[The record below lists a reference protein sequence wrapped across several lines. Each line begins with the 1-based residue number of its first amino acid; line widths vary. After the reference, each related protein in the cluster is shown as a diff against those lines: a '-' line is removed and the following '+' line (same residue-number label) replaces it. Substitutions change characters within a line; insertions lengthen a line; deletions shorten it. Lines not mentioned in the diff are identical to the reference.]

1 MNLFDYLDRLLA
13 AAGIFRNLVEIL
25 ARHAQT
31 HGYEHDIRYNWLYR
45 QGTSTPQ
52 SAEIEIG
59 DAKVEVLF
67 DPDSRHVGSDMHPKQ
82 DPSRSIELVVVL
94 NQEATDDTES
104 GSAEWV
110 WLEKDGLIAQR
121 MVQEP
126 ILDGEPLWDIVAEVE
141 RNSPDHLLE
150 LLSQLLH
157 LLHQRHKGAK

>member
-1 MNLFDYLDRLLA
+1 MNLFDYIARLLA

-25 ARHAQT
+25 ARHAQA
-31 HGYEHDIRYNWLYR
+31 HDYNHDIQYNWMYR

-67 DPDSRHVGSDMHPKQ
+67 DPDSRHVGSETHPKQ
-82 DPSRSIELVVVL
+82 DPSHSLELVVVL
-94 NQEATDDTES
+94 SQETTDDTVF

-110 WLEKDGLIAQR
+110 WLEADGSIARR

-126 ILDGEPLWDIVAEVE
+126 ILDGEPLWDIVAEME
-141 RNSPDHLLE
+141 QNPPNNLLD
-150 LLSQLLH
+150 LLTQLLY
-157 LLHQRHKGAK
+157 LLHKRHTDAK